1 MWGASRGGEVVKLQH
16 PLLID
21 WNGHLYV
28 LYGAVFDEYV
38 YSNSTTQHVLKTLSL
53 IDTRYSDSR
62 RNVEFNRETD
72 DWSKVQGVLWI
83 TFAPQ

>member
-1 MWGASRGGEVVKLQH
+1 MKLQH

-53 IDTRYSDSR
+53 IDTRYSDER
-62 RNVEFNRETD
+62 RYVSFNRQND
-72 DWSKVQGVLWI
+72 DWGKLTGSLTLSI
-83 TFAPQ
+83 TR